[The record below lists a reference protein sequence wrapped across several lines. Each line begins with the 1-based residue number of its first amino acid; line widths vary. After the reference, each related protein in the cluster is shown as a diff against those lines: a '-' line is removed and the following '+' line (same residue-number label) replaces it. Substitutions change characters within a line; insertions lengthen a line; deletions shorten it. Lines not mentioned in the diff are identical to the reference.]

1 MQEAIEIG
9 RMLHDAPDLFPW
21 VCLTIF
27 LIFVYSQHSKIAS
40 YFDAR
45 IDCYRTKKEMDEKAI
60 DMRKQSDAVLA
71 ELIRNNTAAL
81 NNNTAALEAVKNDR
95 GQIQELIRYHENAS
109 KERID
114 ALHDDISHVQIAIN
128 RIDET
133 VHKNDKNITIIKES
147 KGRR

>member
-1 MQEAIEIG
+1 MTEAVEIG
-9 RMLHDAPDLFPW
+9 QLLHDTPDLFPW

-27 LIFVYSQHSKIAS
+27 LIFVCSQRSKIGS

-45 IDCYRTKKEMDEKAI
+45 IDSYRTKKEIDEKALE
-60 DMRKQSDAVLA
+60 MRKQSDAVLA

-95 GQIQELIRYHENAS
+95 GQTRQLINYHEKVS

-114 ALHDDISHVQIAIN
+114 SLHDDIAHVQTVVN
-128 RIDET
+128 KIDET
-133 VHKNDKNITIIKES
+133 VQINDKNITIIKES
-147 KGRR
+147 KR

>member
-9 RMLHDAPDLFPW
+9 RVLHDTPDLFPW

-27 LIFVYSQHSKIAS
+27 LIFVYSQRSKIGS

-45 IDCYRTKKEMDEKAI
+45 IDCYRAKKEMDEKAI

-95 GQIQELIRYHENAS
+95 GQTRELIRYHENAS

-114 ALHDDISHVQIAIN
+114 ALHDDISHAQIAIN